1 MSEPPPTGPTPAR
14 RLVEAFGDVEAMAAL
29 YDPAVTW
36 RLSYSLAP
44 NIAGPHV
51 GADAVVAFNRAVF
64 TKFYE
69 PGSVTVDIH
78 DEIGDEPASFV
89 RFDFHATSRRGHRY
103 DVEYGLSARTRDGRI
118 IEVVELLD
126 TYASNEQHNG
136 NRVGVPPTA
145 R

>member
-1 MSEPPPTGPTPAR
+1 MSDTPLAAPTPAR
-14 RLVEAFGDVEAMAAL
+14 RLVEAFGDVEAMAAM

-36 RLSYSLAP
+36 RLNHSLAP

-78 DEIGDEPASFV
+78 DEVGSGPASVV
-89 RFDFHATSRRGHRY
+89 RFDFHAVSRRGHRY
-103 DVEYGLSARTRDGRI
+103 DVEYVLFAHTRDGLVT
-118 IEVVELLD
+118 EVVELLD
-126 TYASNEQHNG
+126 THASNEQHG
-136 NRVGVPPTA
+136 GHRVGVPPTA

>member
-36 RLSYSLAP
+36 RLSHSLAA

-69 PGSVTVDIH
+69 PGSVTVDLL
-78 DEIGDEPASFV
+78 DEIGDERASFV
-89 RFDFHATSRRGHRY
+89 RFDFHAVSRRGHRY
-103 DVEYGLSARTRDGRI
+103 DVEYGLSAHTTDGRI
-118 IEVVELLD
+118 TEVVELLD
-126 TYASNEQHNG
+126 THASNEQHAG